1 MKKKLVALLL
11 CFVMALSL
19 IPTTVWAANMGWTWT
34 VTVIG
39 ENYYKKDGTESN
51 TNKYSI
57 TRYLDNSV
65 SHEIGYKF
73 EWNTSAGGSKYNGGW
88 QLCLTVDGK
97 VVERSTAYIYTKDM
111 SAAEDT
117 WTAPASSHTGNS
129 SHPFKIY
136 LSDYS
141 NMAPSK
147 PTPGVVQALEGLVN
161 VYCTTEN
168 TNKATSKLISGTYR
182 IGNVTGSANS
192 GYTCTITIKE
202 NKVDDYMSR
211 AGTGHEKDSEATQD
225 REITLYYNATSKAWE
240 KGNDLANLYAKCN
253 PAPNAPEKPTEEE
266 VQALYG
272 PVRIDC
278 ATDNTHD
285 AVSALKPQSYTIGDV
300 AGDATSGYTC
310 TITIN
315 DTSKYIPADHVQDP
329 EKENDLTITLV
340 WNNGTWGYA
349 ADAADTAII
358 YVKCI
363 PAPVA
368 PNAPTW
374 DDLETLLAGK
384 VNMVCETENN
394 HSRTYGL
401 LENTQDYTVYTV
413 SEVAKNA
420 DDVYTCT
427 VTIINDSGVSKYI
440 AKYNDATNSKHEAG
454 DTAND
459 LTITLE
465 YDKENS
471 NWIAT
476 DTATINV
483 KCTPAPVAP
492 NAPTW
497 DDLETLLAG
506 KVNMV
511 CETNNS
517 HNHTYGLLENT
528 YNTSEVA
535 KNANGVYTC
544 TVTIIND
551 SGVSEYI
558 AKYNDD
564 TNSKHEAGDTAN
576 DLTITL
582 EYDKENS
589 KWVVSATDNTA
600 IIYVKC
606 TSEQEAPEAPTAEDL
621 KSIRGVLVDCLSDPQ
636 AITHSDMA
644 FPFFENTYEVGD
656 VVLDQ
661 ETDQYTC
668 VVTVTDPQAYVN
680 SYDFMLG
687 LMLGKTDLIHHV
699 MQPTTQTPTVTLV
712 YDETNGWQRPERT
725 YATITA
731 ICMIKA
737 PTAVDLGG
745 YKLVKVDCDTKSSHG
760 EKLYPLLDGTFTT
773 EVTFKDGIF
782 QCVITIT
789 KDGAKEYVKQY
800 GKDLGKTHSLKKLED
815 ATITLTYKD
824 NSWVVDDNDSS
835 ASILAKCSTGN
846 NSNTNPSKPSDGKPV
861 TSSKT
866 FDAGIALYAGLS
878 ILSLTGGALVIRKRK
893 EF

>member
-11 CFVMALSL
+11 CLVMALSL
-19 IPTTVWAANMGWTWT
+19 IPTTVWAEDMSWTWT

-39 ENYYKKDGTESN
+39 GKYCRADGTESS
-51 TNKYSI
+51 TNI
-57 TRYLDNSV
+57 HTINRHLDNSV

-88 QLCLTVDGK
+88 QLCLTVDGE

-111 SAAEDT
+111 SAAAAT
-117 WTAPASSHTGNS
+117 WTAPASSHKWNS
-129 SHPFKIY
+129 SHSFTIF

-192 GYTCTITIKE
+192 GYTCPVTITNVAPYVALATDHVNAGNHDTSIKLSWNGSKWIDTADKATINVKCTPAPFE
-202 NKVDDYMSR
+202 PSAPTAEELKDLTSLVKVHCTTVDSDHADQTYGLIDGSFTATTPVKR
-211 AGTGHEKDSEATQD
+211 ADGSYTSVVTIKNGADGVDKYVAKYNTDVAAGHVEDTGH
-225 REITLYYNATSKAWE
+225 
-240 KGNDLANLYAKCN
+240 G
-253 PAPNAPEKPTEEE
+253 
-266 VQALYG
+266 
-272 PVRIDC
+272 
-278 ATDNTHD
+278 
-285 AVSALKPQSYTIGDV
+285 
-300 AGDATSGYTC
+300 
-310 TITIN
+310 
-315 DTSKYIPADHVQDP
+315 
-329 EKENDLTITLV
+329 LTITVV
-340 WNNGTWGYA
+340 WTNGTWGYGS
-349 ADAADTAII
+349 DAAD
-358 YVKCI
+358 
-363 PAPVA
+363 P
-368 PNAPTW
+368 
-374 DDLETLLAGK
+374 
-384 VNMVCETENN
+384 
-394 HSRTYGL
+394 
-401 LENTQDYTVYTV
+401 
-413 SEVAKNA
+413 
-420 DDVYTCT
+420 
-427 VTIINDSGVSKYI
+427 
-440 AKYNDATNSKHEAG
+440 
-454 DTAND
+454 
-459 LTITLE
+459 
-465 YDKENS
+465 
-471 NWIAT
+471 
-476 DTATINV
+476 ATINV
-483 KCTPAPVAP
+483 KCTPAPVEP
-492 NAPTW
+492 SAPTW

-621 KSIRGVLVDCLSDPQ
+621 
-636 AITHSDMA
+636 
-644 FPFFENTYEVGD
+644 EN
-656 VVLDQ
+656 
-661 ETDQYTC
+661 
-668 VVTVTDPQAYVN
+668 
-680 SYDFMLG
+680 
-687 LMLGKTDLIHHV
+687 
-699 MQPTTQTPTVTLV
+699 
-712 YDETNGWQRPERT
+712 
-725 YATITA
+725 
-731 ICMIKA
+731 
-737 PTAVDLGG
+737 
-745 YKLVKVDCDTKSSHG
+745 YKLVKVDCDTRISHG
-760 EKLYPLLDGTFTT
+760 EKSYALLDGTFTT

-789 KDGAKEYVKQY
+789 QDGAKKYVEQY
-800 GKDLGKTHSLKKLED
+800 SKDLNKTHSLKELKD
-815 ATITLTYKD
+815 ATITLKYED
-824 NSWVVDDNDSS
+824 NSWGVDDNDNS
-835 ASILAKCSTGN
+835 ASILAKCSTG
-846 NSNTNPSKPSDGKPV
+846 SNTTTGTDDGKTV
-861 TSSKT
+861 TSQKT

>member
-11 CFVMALSL
+11 CLVMALSL
-19 IPTTVWAANMGWTWT
+19 IPTTVWAKESTSVPLTLTVSSYSAPFINGNTGQHTVNSYKAKKYISKSDVGKVNSSGSATARFVGSNETGWTL
-34 VTVIG
+34 VIDVVIG
-39 ENYYKKDGTESN
+39 NYKETWT
-51 TNKYSI
+51 TNARI
-57 TRYLDNSV
+57 TN
-65 SHEIGYKF
+65 
-73 EWNTSAGGSKYNGGW
+73 
-88 QLCLTVDGK
+88 
-97 VVERSTAYIYTKDM
+97 KDM
-111 SAAEDT
+111 SEA
-117 WTAPASSHTGNS
+117 TGYVA
-129 SHPFKIY
+129 FG
-136 LSDYS
+136 LSF
-141 NMAPSK
+141 
-147 PTPGVVQALEGLVN
+147 
-161 VYCTTEN
+161 N
-168 TNKATSKLISGTYR
+168 TSGGTSTYISISG
-182 IGNVTGSANS
+182 A
-192 GYTCTITIKE
+192 KE
-202 NKVDDYMSR
+202 
-211 AGTGHEKDSEATQD
+211 
-225 REITLYYNATSKAWE
+225 L
-240 KGNDLANLYAKCN
+240 
-253 PAPNAPEKPTEEE
+253 PT
-266 VQALYG
+266 
-272 PVRIDC
+272 
-278 ATDNTHD
+278 
-285 AVSALKPQSYTIGDV
+285 
-300 AGDATSGYTC
+300 
-310 TITIN
+310 
-315 DTSKYIPADHVQDP
+315 
-329 EKENDLTITLV
+329 
-340 WNNGTWGYA
+340 
-349 ADAADTAII
+349 
-358 YVKCI
+358 

-368 PNAPTW
+368 P
-374 DDLETLLAGK
+374 
-384 VNMVCETENN
+384 
-394 HSRTYGL
+394 
-401 LENTQDYTVYTV
+401 
-413 SEVAKNA
+413 
-420 DDVYTCT
+420 
-427 VTIINDSGVSKYI
+427 
-440 AKYNDATNSKHEAG
+440 
-454 DTAND
+454 TAND
-459 LTITLE
+459 LKDLVDIVCRTDEQHNTTSELKANTYATNGVQKEGNKFYWSAEINEANVANYVIDGHQADTGHQRTVKLIWNDVTRKWDV
-465 YDKENS
+465 DKK
-471 NWIAT
+471 
-476 DTATINV
+476 ATIYV

-492 NAPTW
+492 TANDLKDLVDIVCRTDEQHNTTSELKANTYATNGVQKEGNKFYWSAEINEANVANYVIDGHQADTGHQRTVKLIWNDVTRKWDVDKKATIYVKCTPAPVAP
-497 DDLETLLAG
+497 DYDNLETLLDG
-506 KVNMV
+506 KVKMV
-511 CETNNS
+511 CETDNS

-606 TSEQEAPEAPTAEDL
+606 TSEQEAPKAPTAEDL

-737 PTAVDLGG
+737 PTAEDLEN
-745 YKLVKVDCDTKSSHG
+745 YKLVKVDCDTRISHG
-760 EKLYPLLDGTFTT
+760 EKSYALLDGTFTT
-773 EVTFKDGIF
+773 AVTVDKEGIF

-789 KDGAKEYVKQY
+789 QDGAKKYVEQY
-800 GKDLGKTHSLKKLED
+800 SKDLNKTHSLKELKD
-815 ATITLTYKD
+815 ATITLKYED
-824 NSWVVDDNDSS
+824 NSWGVDDNDNS
-835 ASILAKCSTGN
+835 ASILAKCSTG
-846 NSNTNPSKPSDGKPV
+846 SNTTTGTDDGKTV
-861 TSSKT
+861 TSQKT

>member
-11 CFVMALSL
+11 CLVMALSL
-19 IPTTVWAANMGWTWT
+19 IPTTVWAATMSWTWT
-34 VTVIG
+34 VTVFG
-39 ENYYKKDGTESN
+39 GNYCRDDGTESD

-57 TRYLDNSV
+57 TRSLDNRV
-65 SHEIGYKF
+65 PHEIGYKF
-73 EWNTSAGGSKYNGGW
+73 EWDASAGGSKYNGGW
-88 QLCLTVDGK
+88 QLCLTVGGQ
-97 VVERSTAYIYTKDM
+97 VVERSSVYIYTKDM
-111 SAAEDT
+111 STAADT

-129 SHPFKIY
+129 SHPFTIS
-136 LSDYS
+136 LSKYS

-168 TNKATSKLISGTYR
+168 TNKATSKLIPGTYR

-192 GYTCTITIKE
+192 GYTCPVTIT
-202 NKVDDYMSR
+202 NVAPYV
-211 AGTGHEKDSEATQD
+211 ALATGHEEAGNHDTS
-225 REITLYYNATSKAWE
+225 ITLSWNGSNWIATDTATI
-240 KGNDLANLYAKCN
+240 NVKCT

-266 VQALYG
+266 VQALYD

-278 ATDNTHD
+278 ATDDTHD
-285 AVSALKPQSYTIGDV
+285 TVSALKPQSYTIGDV

-315 DTSKYIPADHVQDP
+315 DTSKYIPADHEQDP

-384 VNMVCETENN
+384 VNMVCETNN
-394 HSRTYGL
+394 SHSRTYGL

-420 DDVYTCT
+420 DD
-427 VTIINDSGVSKYI
+427 
-440 AKYNDATNSKHEAG
+440 
-454 DTAND
+454 
-459 LTITLE
+459 
-465 YDKENS
+465 
-471 NWIAT
+471 
-476 DTATINV
+476 
-483 KCTPAPVAP
+483 
-492 NAPTW
+492 
-497 DDLETLLAG
+497 
-506 KVNMV
+506 
-511 CETNNS
+511 
-517 HNHTYGLLENT
+517 
-528 YNTSEVA
+528 
-535 KNANGVYTC
+535 VYTC

>member
-384 VNMVCETENN
+384 VNMVCET
-394 HSRTYGL
+394 
-401 LENTQDYTVYTV
+401 
-413 SEVAKNA
+413 
-420 DDVYTCT
+420 
-427 VTIINDSGVSKYI
+427 
-440 AKYNDATNSKHEAG
+440 
-454 DTAND
+454 
-459 LTITLE
+459 
-465 YDKENS
+465 
-471 NWIAT
+471 
-476 DTATINV
+476 
-483 KCTPAPVAP
+483 
-492 NAPTW
+492 
-497 DDLETLLAG
+497 
-506 KVNMV
+506 
-511 CETNNS
+511 NNS

-846 NSNTNPSKPSDGKPV
+846 KSNTNPSKPSDGKPV